1 MFGSEQIERGEI
13 IIGFNILVHY
23 NLVHDNEFRKKKKNV
38 TQKELERIMIRLKTR
53 ILSLVVTIIQVLT
66 RTRYIIL

>member
-1 MFGSEQIERGEI
+1 MNFE
-13 IIGFNILVHY
+13 
-23 NLVHDNEFRKKKKNV
+23 KKKKNV

>member
-1 MFGSEQIERGEI
+1 MVLIYSFI
-13 IIGFNILVHY
+13 IISFTITNF
-23 NLVHDNEFRKKKKNV
+23 EKKKNV
-38 TQKELERIMIRLKTR
+38 TQKELKRIMIQLKTR

>member
-38 TQKELERIMIRLKTR
+38 TQKELKRIMIQLKTR

>member
-38 TQKELERIMIRLKTR
+38 TQKELERIMIQLKTR

>member
-38 TQKELERIMIRLKTR
+38 TQKELKRIMIQLKTR

-66 RTRYIIL
+66 RIRYIIL

>member
-23 NLVHDNEFRKKKKNV
+23 NLVHDNEFRKKKKKCN
-38 TQKELERIMIRLKTR
+38 TERIRKNYDPIKN
-53 ILSLVVTIIQVLT
+53 
-66 RTRYIIL
+66 

>member
-1 MFGSEQIERGEI
+1 MVLIYSFI
-13 IIGFNILVHY
+13 IISFTITNF
-23 NLVHDNEFRKKKKNV
+23 EKKKKNV
-38 TQKELERIMIRLKTR
+38 TQKELKRIMIQLKTR

>member
-1 MFGSEQIERGEI
+1 MFGSEIERGEI

-38 TQKELERIMIRLKTR
+38 TQKELERIMIQLKTR

>member
-1 MFGSEQIERGEI
+1 MVLIYSFI
-13 IIGFNILVHY
+13 IISFTITNF
-23 NLVHDNEFRKKKKNV
+23 EKKKNV
-38 TQKELERIMIRLKTR
+38 SQKELKRIMIQLKTR